1 MDVKK
6 LFSGIAVIIDN
17 EVDKQEAPI
26 YKIRT
31 TIVNSNIPVV
41 AYNNIPSSET
51 IDSLRNASFIILD
64 WNFLDNPINDVEDRK
79 SVV

>member
-17 EVDKQEAPI
+17 EVDKKDAPI

-31 TIVNSNIPVV
+31 AITDSNIPVV
-41 AYNNIPSSET
+41 TYNDIPANET
-51 IDSLRNASFIILD
+51 IESLRNASFI
-64 WNFLDNPINDVEDRK
+64 F
-79 SVV
+79 

>member
-17 EVDKQEAPI
+17 EVDKKDAPI

-31 TIVNSNIPVV
+31 AITDSNIPVV
-41 AYNNIPSSET
+41 TYNDIWSYVK
-51 IDSLRNASFIILD
+51 I
-64 WNFLDNPINDVEDRK
+64 
-79 SVV
+79 